1 MSTTIAKAADI
12 QHGWFVIDATDL
24 TLGRL
29 ATRIATVLRGRHKP
43 LFTPHVDCGDFVIVT
58 NVEKVKL
65 TGNKVDQKFYFSYSG
80 YPGGMRRQS
89 AGELLANHPDRVL
102 EQAVRGM
109 LPKNRLSR
117 QVIKKLKIYS
127 GPNHP
132 HVAQQPQPFPAFV

>member
-29 ATRIATVLRGRHKP
+29 ATRIATVLRGRHKAS
-43 LFTPHVDCGDFVIVT
+43 FTPHVDCGDFVIVT

-65 TGNKVDQKFYFSYSG
+65 TGDKVNQKFYFSYSG

>member
-1 MSTTIAKAADI
+1 
-12 QHGWFVIDATDL
+12 
-24 TLGRL
+24 
-29 ATRIATVLRGRHKP
+29 
-43 LFTPHVDCGDFVIVT
+43 
-58 NVEKVKL
+58 
-65 TGNKVDQKFYFSYSG
+65 
-80 YPGGMRRQS
+80 MRRQS
-89 AGELLANHPDRVL
+89 AGELLNTHPDRVL

>member
-1 MSTTIAKAADI
+1 MSTTIAKAADV
-12 QHGWFVIDATDL
+12 QHGWFVIDATDQ

-43 LFTPHVDCGDFVIVT
+43 QFTSHVDCGDFVIVT

-65 TGNKVDQKFYFSYSG
+65 TGNKVTQKFYFSYSG
-80 YPGGMRRQS
+80 HPGGMRRQS
-89 AGELLANHPDRVL
+89 AGELLNTHPDRVL